1 MLEKRLQS
9 ISQHA
14 DICRSGTFQCL
25 KNAWEDMGTN
35 FPALHNRFDLGCE
48 RCDLSRAKTIILSN
62 DLAKTIGR
70 VIGGLCIAST
80 RFRIENVG
88 GHRFIVEIMP
98 DCQCLKF
105 RGQRWANV
113 IRRQS
118 VSKVQCEHGNSLLN
132 LTITTRQTV
141 KTDIQQ
147 RCKRRLKSI
156 FYTWDDAS
164 LNTASQ
170 TCIERA
176 PRLDGVSVLLALN
189 PNAYEINNFLAYLML
204 DKIYEDTGKNYCL
217 IHLDSYRH
225 WFDAKNPDEEQKIP
239 DFLVVA
245 VDSDAAGK
253 TVLHATVAECKIA
266 KCIHKD
272 EHIQKAKS
280 QVENGISVLKAHF
293 SPDSKSIERRY
304 WYAQLYRALAFTRT
318 DSRTS
323 KLLDAIIDGEF
334 DIDWSGEIYG
344 FWFDSDDEQD
354 TLYTDY
360 SGAQDIIVHNICQK
374 TIQRVLLKKTPS
386 EEVEFIREIGALE
399 QEDEPANEEFDA
411 LDDDFSE
418 TVHEDDAI
426 TMPDTQEDKRGKNCL
441 F

>member
-1 MLEKRLQS
+1 M
-9 ISQHA
+9 
-14 DICRSGTFQCL
+14 
-25 KNAWEDMGTN
+25 
-35 FPALHNRFDLGCE
+35 
-48 RCDLSRAKTIILSN
+48 
-62 DLAKTIGR
+62 
-70 VIGGLCIAST
+70 
-80 RFRIENVG
+80 
-88 GHRFIVEIMP
+88 
-98 DCQCLKF
+98 
-105 RGQRWANV
+105 
-113 IRRQS
+113 
-118 VSKVQCEHGNSLLN
+118 
-132 LTITTRQTV
+132 
-141 KTDIQQ
+141 
-147 RCKRRLKSI
+147 
-156 FYTWDDAS
+156 
-164 LNTASQ
+164 NTASQ

-426 TMPDTQEDKRGKNCL
+426 TMPDTQEDKDTPTNLPEILEEDKKSVAVLVSPKTEETIQPEIPVEPAAEIALTSETADLDKTSPVEETPLEDVRLLIGKEKRGTDVFWEFGHPKLSNRHLLITGTSGQGKTYCIQTL
-441 F
+441 LLELARQGISSVIFDYTDGFCPTN